1 MGGGQNEGNYGIEV
15 IAKPTGLYQIQK
27 LKNLIFYILGGFG
40 GAKGVGNG
48 VNEGNYELEVLPKTP
63 YLYHF
68 SKLRNLIFLYFGGFW
83 RVLVEFVVL
92 F

>member
-40 GAKGVGNG
+40 GAKCVGSG

-63 YLYHF
+63 YFYHLQSSEIGF
-68 SKLRNLIFLYFGGFW
+68 FLYFGGFW

>member
-27 LKNLIFYILGGFG
+27 LKNLIFYIFFLFFG
-40 GAKGVGNG
+40 GRVKGVGNG
-48 VNEGNYELEVLPKTP
+48 MNEGNYELEVLPKTP

-68 SKLRNLIFLYFGGFW
+68 SKLRNLIFFYILGDFVGF
-83 RVLVEFVVL
+83 
-92 F
+92 

>member
-40 GAKGVGNG
+40 GAKGVRSG
-48 VNEGNYELEVLPKTP
+48 VNEGNYEL
-63 YLYHF
+63 
-68 SKLRNLIFLYFGGFW
+68 
-83 RVLVEFVVL
+83 
-92 F
+92 

>member
-1 MGGGQNEGNYGIEV
+1 MGS
-15 IAKPTGLYQIQK
+15 
-27 LKNLIFYILGGFG
+27 
-40 GAKGVGNG
+40 G

>member
-40 GAKGVGNG
+40 GAKCVGSGVS
-48 VNEGNYELEVLPKTP
+48 EGNYELEVLPKP
-63 YLYHF
+63 HISIISQSSEIGFFYILGD
-68 SKLRNLIFLYFGGFW
+68 FGGF
-83 RVLVEFVVL
+83 
-92 F
+92 

>member
-1 MGGGQNEGNYGIEV
+1 M
-15 IAKPTGLYQIQK
+15 
-27 LKNLIFYILGGFG
+27 
-40 GAKGVGNG
+40 GNG
-48 VNEGNYELEVLPKTP
+48 MNEGNYELEVLPKTP

-68 SKLRNLIFLYFGGFW
+68 SKLRYLIFLYFEGFW